1 MKGGDFVKKDVFKK
15 TYITFLLFVILSLC
29 FFLYIHYIRFQTLS
43 NWYIAYLIFYIPI
56 SLVISYYFLFRNIE
70 WAEWVHENI
79 KKKFVNT
86 NTDTNTDT
94 RNWYWW
100 FTSIITLSLVLLPA
114 LITFAPNNIPRVFLT
129 LYSSTYILIT
139 LAILYTVLKELYGVR
154 LFINQTKSYNL
165 YRKELFSLLSRT
177 LLRMSIYFFIVYFMT
192 LWVSSIVV
200 PFPSAWKDN
209 VVIFIETYFS
219 GMENPKN
226 LANNKDVA
234 NTVISVLATSVLSIL
249 IALITFTVYIL
260 SAIKSVFQSLEDM
273 RKEKYNYFSFQNL
286 DTNSLEIS
294 DNTTEETY

>member
-1 MKGGDFVKKDVFKK
+1 MNNNIFKK
-15 TYITFLLFVILSLC
+15 TYLTLSLFTILSFC
-29 FFLYIHYIRFQTLS
+29 FCLYIHYFRFRTLNIWNIAS
-43 NWYIAYLIFYIPI
+43 LICYITI
-56 SLVISYYFLFRNIE
+56 SLVSSVYFLFRNIE
-70 WAEWVHENI
+70 WAEWLHQNI
-79 KKKFVNT
+79 KKCIITK
-86 NTDTNTDT
+86 
-94 RNWYWW
+94 NWYPMV
-100 FTSIITLSLVLLPA
+100 TSIVTVLLPV

-139 LAILYTVLKELYGVR
+139 LAIFYTVLKELYGSR

-165 YRKELFSLLSRT
+165 YCKELFSLLSRT
-177 LLRMSIYFFIVYFMT
+177 LLRMSIYFFIVYFIT
-192 LWVSSIVV
+192 LWVCSIVV
-200 PFPSAWKDN
+200 SFPSAWKDN